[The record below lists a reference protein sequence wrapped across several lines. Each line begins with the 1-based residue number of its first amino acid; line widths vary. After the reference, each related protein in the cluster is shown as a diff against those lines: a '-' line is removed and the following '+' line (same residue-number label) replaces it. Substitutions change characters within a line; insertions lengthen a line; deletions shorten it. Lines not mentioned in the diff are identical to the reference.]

1 MLEEH
6 HALLASAIEE
16 LIEREVRPLAAETD
30 EADRL
35 PETALAALAEA
46 GHLGS
51 VLPEPYGSGADI
63 LSYVLTV
70 ERLAAASPALAWAV
84 VVHVSA
90 AAGIAGSAG
99 DDEHSALLRSL
110 ASGERLASFAFTE
123 ANAGADFSAIECRA
137 QAADGGYRLTG
148 AKTFISL
155 ARRADVFLTLVLA
168 ERDGAGAGP
177 TMLLV
182 DRAADGFAAGSPLQG
197 MGMRGIGWGE
207 LVFDGCA
214 VPAASLVGEEGKG
227 TRVVYAMARP
237 YLLGA
242 AALGVGIAGGTVE
255 LVRAQLREREV
266 KGHPLGDHEALQHRL
281 ADLSARVEAARS
293 LAYRSC
299 LDDDWRSPLPFQAK
313 LFASE
318 TALDVTRAA
327 MQIGG
332 ATAYEHGSAIERM
345 TRDAFALTLHFE
357 NNDLLRGFLGRTLL
371 QG

>member
-6 HALLASAIEE
+6 HALLASAIE

>member
-6 HALLASAIEE
+6 HKLLASAIEE
-16 LIEREVRPLAAETD
+16 LIEQEVRPLAAETD

-35 PETALAALAEA
+35 PEAALAALARA

-51 VLPEPYGSGADI
+51 VLPEPYGAGADL

-70 ERLAAASPALAWAV
+70 ERLASASPALAWAV

-90 AAGIAGSAG
+90 AAGIAGFAG
-99 DDEHSALLRSL
+99 EESSELLRSL
-110 ASGERLASFAFTE
+110 ARGERLASFAFTE

-137 QAADGGYRLTG
+137 EATAGGYRLTG
-148 AKTFISL
+148 AKAFISL

-168 ERDGAGAGP
+168 ERDGAVAGP

-182 DRAADGFAAGSPLQG
+182 DREAPGFATGSPLRG
-197 MGMRGIGWGE
+197 MGMRGIAWGE

-214 VPAASLVGEEGKG
+214 VPASDLVGEEGKG

-255 LVRAQLREREV
+255 LVRTQLRQREV
-266 KGHPLGDHEALQHRL
+266 KGRPLGDHEALQHRL
-281 ADLSARVEAARS
+281 TDLSARVEAARA

-299 LDDDWRSPLPFQAK
+299 LDDDPRSPLPFQAK

-327 MQIGG
+327 LQLGG
-332 ATAYEHGSAIERM
+332 ATAYEHGSPIERM